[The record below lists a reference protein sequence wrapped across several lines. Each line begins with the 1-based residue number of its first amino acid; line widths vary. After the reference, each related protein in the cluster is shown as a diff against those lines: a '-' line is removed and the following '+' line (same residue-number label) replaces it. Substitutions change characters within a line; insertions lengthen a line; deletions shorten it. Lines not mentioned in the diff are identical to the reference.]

1 MYLQVSYQEI
11 KDLLSKRAKKGVT
24 IEKIEFCGDAKFNVT
39 TVIPTLLKDFPVDAE
54 ITFKEI
60 ADKDIVVDVQ
70 LGGKFLKWWQ
80 KFATMKW
87 IKESH
92 LEWLLREMFN
102 MEGLISIDEEKRDRL
117 TFHLD
122 RIEALKKTLEL
133 LVLGQLCF
141 DESGI
146 EIEMNTL

>member
-1 MYLQVSYQEI
+1 MNLQVSYQEI
-11 KDLLSKRAKKGVT
+11 KDLLSKKAKNGVT

-39 TVIPTLLKDFPVDAE
+39 IVKPTLLTDLSADVE
-54 ITFKEI
+54 LTFRELV
-60 ADKDIVVDVQ
+60 DKDIVVDVQ
-70 LGGKFLKWWQ
+70 LGGKFLSWWQ
-80 KFATMKW
+80 KFATIKW

-92 LEWLLREMFN
+92 LEWLMREMFD

-133 LVLGQLCF
+133 LELGTLYF

-146 EIEMNTL
+146 EIEMYTL